1 MNSLTYRKIVNGL
14 AVFVVVIVMLMPDTI
29 FEWVTELFHFILES
43 LLELADILFE
53 WVESALDHVVEHL
66 FETDLHDTQIIV
78 FYIIMSGVTFAA
90 YRLLRLLP
98 GFYNRLVDD
107 LIVAMEVNKVRAY
120 MYWYSLT
127 LVDKIKLLTVGVVVI
142 FGYVF
147 LGM

>member
-1 MNSLTYRKIVNGL
+1 MNSLTYRKVANGL
-14 AVFVVVIVMLMPDTI
+14 AVLVVVIVALMPDTI
-29 FEWVTELFHFILES
+29 FEWVSELFHLILEW
-43 LLELADILFE
+43 LLELTDILFE
-53 WVESALDHVVEHL
+53 WVESALDHVVEHF

-78 FYIIMSGVTFAA
+78 FYIIMACVTFVA

-98 GFYNRLVDD
+98 AFYKRLVDS

-127 LVDKIKLLTVGVVVI
+127 LADKIKLVTVGVVVI
-142 FGYVF
+142 LGYVF